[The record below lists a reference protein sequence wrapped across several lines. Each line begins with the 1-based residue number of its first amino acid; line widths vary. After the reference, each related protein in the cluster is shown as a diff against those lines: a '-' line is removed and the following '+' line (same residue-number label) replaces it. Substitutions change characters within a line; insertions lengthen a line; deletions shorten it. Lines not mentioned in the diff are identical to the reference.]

1 MRYGASEPRQVNLSI
16 VNQSTITSE
25 LTLDVNAKIA
35 AAIQR
40 QLSEHVASL
49 WQAGAMSCEVAE
61 TLDNVPTN
69 NCPIVLLNDSDQA
82 GALGYHA
89 TTPDGRPYARV
100 FVAPIMVNG
109 GTLFEGNN
117 CISATISHEA
127 AESSADPYAL
137 WWCDM
142 PDGTQDALELCD
154 RVESDVYAIDGISVS
169 NFLAPRAFSQGPGPY
184 DFMNLLTS
192 PFEIR
197 PGGYA
202 IRRNNGVVTT
212 PFGAEYPSWK
222 KSAKAHA
229 ASRTSK
235 RGTIWTPSE
244 QERVTVPEI

>member
-1 MRYGASEPRQVNLSI
+1 MNQTI
-16 VNQSTITSE
+16 VNQSTVTAE
-25 LTLDVNAKIA
+25 LTLDVLARVA

-61 TLDNVPTN
+61 TLDKVPTN

-100 FVAPIMVNG
+100 FVAPIMVND

-127 AESSADPYAL
+127 VEACLDPYAL

-142 PDGTQDALELCD
+142 PDGTQDAIEGCD

-169 NFLAPRAFSQGPGPY
+169 NFVGPRGFSNGPGPY
-184 DFMNLLTS
+184 DYMGLLTS

-212 PFGAEYPSWK
+212 PFGENYPGWK
-222 KSAKAHA
+222 RAMKSHP

-235 RGTIWTPSE
+235 RGMLWTPVT
-244 QERVTVPEI
+244 ERVTVPEV